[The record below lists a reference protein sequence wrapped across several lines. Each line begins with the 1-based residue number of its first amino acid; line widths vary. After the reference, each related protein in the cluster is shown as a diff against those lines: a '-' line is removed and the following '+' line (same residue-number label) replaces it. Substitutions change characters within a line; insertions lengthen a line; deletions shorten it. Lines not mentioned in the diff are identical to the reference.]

1 MSLWHLRE
9 KTVIT
14 LLVSILLFST
24 GCSTGSLPADS
35 KEQPAAETGGEPE
48 QNAPPETP
56 PDSSQTEPVVFFDAV
71 FERLVKKEL
80 GKEEI
85 FPADLES
92 FTSISVASDEFLF
105 LAASKRDFAI
115 SMKLSFPQTSRS
127 WTRWKT

>member
-9 KTVIT
+9 KTLIT

-24 GCSTGSLPADS
+24 GCSTGSLLADS

-48 QNAPPETP
+48 QNAP

-85 FPADLES
+85 FPSDLES

-105 LAASKRDFAI
+105 LAGNGIPRRALSI
-115 SMKLSFPQTSRS
+115 SMRTASNTMARNTQDTEP
-127 WTRWKT
+127 